1 MSIVSDYILKKG
13 EPTSRLS
20 VLFFLSIVLG
30 IYIGYISYD
39 YFVEADNMVVT
50 INEESYVRLYLQALM
65 LHIAVLLFF
74 LYKRTSSYFMKK
86 IVLLSIII
94 PLFVGI
100 NIGKLFV
107 VKGLLGF
114 SAGIVSYFPHY
125 ILLFVF
131 YRGIL
136 KKIISN
142 DTFYKTDYVKYVI
155 IIMSISFVHVFISRT
170 LSNMMI

>member
-20 VLFFLSIVLG
+20 VLFFLSIAMGV
-30 IYIGYISYD
+30 YIGYISYNN
-39 YFVEADNMVVT
+39 YIEIDNMVVT
-50 INEESYVRLYLQALM
+50 IDEESYVRLYMQSLM
-65 LHIAVLLFF
+65 LHIVIFFIF
-74 LYKRTSSYFMKK
+74 LYKRDSVYFKHK
-86 IVLLSIII
+86 IILLSLFI

-114 SAGIVSYFPHY
+114 SAGVVSYFPHY
-125 ILLFVF
+125 ILLFIF

-136 KKIISN
+136 KKIMDN
-142 DTFYKTDYVKYVI
+142 NTFYKTDYIKYVI
-155 IIMSISFVHVFISRT
+155 IIMLISFVHVFISRT